1 MTNEQELLRRALA
14 ELYYAYKYD
23 QDRRPEMLMKE
34 IRECLKIDEQEVT
47 GHPV

>member
-14 ELYYAYKYD
+14 ELHYAYKYGNPI
-23 QDRRPEMLMKE
+23 RVGLLMKE
-34 IRECLKIDEQEVT
+34 IRECLEDEPEVT